1 MNKNIKAATMNQSQ
15 KTWKED
21 LVLNQEEYDP
31 YIIVVLNQL

>member
-1 MNKNIKAATMNQSQ
+1 MNKNISAATMNKSE
-15 KTWKED
+15 KISRED